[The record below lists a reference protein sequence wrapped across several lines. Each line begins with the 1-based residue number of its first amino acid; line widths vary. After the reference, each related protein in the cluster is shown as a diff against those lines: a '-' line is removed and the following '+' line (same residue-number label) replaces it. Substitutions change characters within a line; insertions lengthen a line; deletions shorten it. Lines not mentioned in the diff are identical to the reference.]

1 MKISSLLL
9 SVLVCSGLNTAYA
22 ESLLITGFNVEEIET
37 LDSQGKVID
46 SIPTSRLPAVDIP
59 VLEHN
64 TALDL
69 VKIEDTTGNFIWLD
83 VYFVVLNKTKVVDL
97 PCHKLA
103 ETSEGDRHE
112 TGTMGFGGRCEKNK

>member
-69 VKIEDTTGNFIWLD
+69 EN
-83 VYFVVLNKTKVVDL
+83 
-97 PCHKLA
+97 
-103 ETSEGDRHE
+103 
-112 TGTMGFGGRCEKNK
+112 